1 MSTTRIALVT
11 GANRGIGAAIA
22 QGLAE
27 RGLTVVVGARDAA
40 SGEQAAQRLGGRAVP
55 LDVTDDG
62 SVRDAV
68 ARVEQWYGRVDVLVN
83 NAGISGGHA
92 GQLAGEADLAVMRAV
107 FETNLFGVV
116 RLTEACLPLLRKA
129 VGARVIN
136 VSSGTGSLA
145 WQSDSSHA
153 FASSRI
159 ALAYPA
165 SKAALN
171 MLTVLYAKALAAD
184 GITVN
189 AVAPGACATDFA
201 AALGLSLERTAEQG
215 AAIAVHLA
223 TVPDCPTGAFL
234 QDDGPVPW

>member
-27 RGLTVVVGARDAA
+27 RGMTVVVGARDAA
-40 SGEQAAQRLGGRAVP
+40 SGEQTAQRLGGRAVP

-62 SVRDAV
+62 SVHDAV
-68 ARVEQWYGRVDVLVN
+68 AHVEQWYGRLDILVN
-83 NAGISGGHA
+83 NAGISGGGE
-92 GQLAGEADLAVMRAV
+92 GQLAGDVDLAVMATV
-107 FETNLFGVV
+107 FDTNLFGVV
-116 RLTEACLPLLRKA
+116 RLTEAFLPMLRKA
-129 VGARVIN
+129 DDARVIN
-136 VSSGTGSLA
+136 VSSGTGSLT
-145 WQSDSSHA
+145 WQSDPGHA
-153 FASSRI
+153 FGSTGI

-184 GITVN
+184 GIAVN
-189 AVAPGACATDFA
+189 AVAPGATATDFT

-215 AAIAVHLA
+215 AAIAVRLA
-223 TVPDCPTGAFL
+223 TVPDSPTGAFL

>member
-1 MSTTRIALVT
+1 MSTTRIALVS

-27 RGLTVVVGARDAA
+27 RGITVVVGARDAT
-40 SGEQAAQRLGGRAVP
+40 SSEQTAQRIGGRAVP

-68 ARVEQWYGRVDVLVN
+68 AHVEQRYGRLDILVN
-83 NAGISGGHA
+83 NPGVSGGGVGQVA
-92 GQLAGEADLAVMRAV
+92 GDVDLAVMRTV
-107 FETNLFGVV
+107 FDTNLFGVV
-116 RLTEACLPLLRKA
+116 RLTEAFLPLLRKA
-129 VGARVIN
+129 DDARVIN

-145 WQSDSSHA
+145 WQSDPGHA
-153 FASSRI
+153 FGSTGI

-171 MLTVLYAKALAAD
+171 MLTVLYAKALAVDRIA
-184 GITVN
+184 VN
-189 AVAPGACATDFA
+189 AVAPGATATDFT
-201 AALGLSLERTAEQG
+201 AALGLSLERTAKQG

-223 TVPDCPTGAFL
+223 TVPDSPTGAFL

>member
-1 MSTTRIALVT
+1 MT

-27 RGLTVVVGARDAA
+27 RGMTVVVGARDAA
-40 SGEQAAQRLGGRAVP
+40 SGERTAQRLGGRAVP

-68 ARVEQWYGRVDVLVN
+68 AHVQQWYGRLDILVN
-83 NAGISGGHA
+83 NAGIAGGGV
-92 GQLAGEADLAVMRAV
+92 GQLAGDVDLAVMRTV
-107 FETNLFGVV
+107 FDTNLFGVV
-116 RLTEACLPLLRKA
+116 RLTEAFLPLLRKA
-129 VGARVIN
+129 DGARVIN
-136 VSSGTGSLA
+136 VSSGTGSLT
-145 WQSDSSHA
+145 WQSDPGHA
-153 FASSRI
+153 FASTGV

-184 GITVN
+184 GIAVN
-189 AVAPGACATDFA
+189 AVAPGATATDFT

-223 TVPDCPTGAFL
+223 TVPAGPTGVFL